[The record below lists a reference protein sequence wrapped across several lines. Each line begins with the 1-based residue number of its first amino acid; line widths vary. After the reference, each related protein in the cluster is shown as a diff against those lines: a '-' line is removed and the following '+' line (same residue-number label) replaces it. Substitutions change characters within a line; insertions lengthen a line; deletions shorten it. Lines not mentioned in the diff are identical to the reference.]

1 MEAAMD
7 LEADAPPP
15 APAARPAPMGD
26 AQRELDKK
34 NDQDLKDWILSLRTG
49 PSLKIILKRLWPK
62 KADDGTPVVGKC
74 DEYDEPVTEDDI
86 AERHGGGKYE
96 IILQKPGAKGGW
108 TFFKQATIEIPGKPN
123 FAPVLGYTA
132 PTARNGGEPAPV
144 VDRVLAASER
154 QIEDARRAQKA
165 AEERAERLLTERGT
179 TGFDVE
185 ALKALQAPLLEE
197 LRSSRKKEEA
207 LEGRITALLQ
217 HKPDTS
223 AHDRLYEKMID
234 GGAQQLQTLRT
245 QHDSELRQVRE
256 NNLADIRRI
265 EDRHEKAM
273 DRLIDSHKREI
284 SGLERAHAQELKATE
299 TALNGRIDQLKS
311 DMGRLERELTA
322 KDQELARLRALK
334 EKSPMEALEDAV
346 KIKEHL
352 VDLGMAADP
361 NDKDED
367 EDDKMPGWVKGLTVL
382 LDNPVAQGFAERL
395 AGTGAQQQQQA
406 PQQYDVN
413 ALAQQ
418 LRPGQAAQLPDG
430 SIVMK
435 RPDGQLVMMT
445 AQQAAQAR
453 QQRKAAL
460 SKKRAEKGAAAGG
473 AAPAGEDASGN
484 PPPLR
489 IAKEDLA
496 KVVRFIEGAIT
507 NGTTP
512 EQFAQTAA
520 TMAPKPVMQAI
531 KRQTVEWF
539 LEQAEVDDASSINTQ
554 AGRDWLRKLSVVLK
568 APVG

>member
-7 LEADAPPP
+7 LEADAPP
-15 APAARPAPMGD
+15 PAARPAPMGD

-132 PTARNGGEPAPV
+132 PAARNGGEPAPV

-165 AEERAERLLTERGT
+165 AEERAERLLGERGS

-185 ALKALQAPLLEE
+185 TLKALQAPLLDE
-197 LRSSRKKEEA
+197 LRSARKDKEA
-207 LEGRITALLQ
+207 LETRITTLLQ
-217 HKPDTS
+217 QKPDTS

-245 QHDSELRQVRE
+245 QHDSELRQLRE

-284 SGLERAHAQELKATE
+284 TGLERAHAQELKATE

-395 AGTGAQQQQQA
+395 AGSGGPPQQA
-406 PQQYDVN
+406 PQQQKLDVN
-413 ALAQQ
+413 AIAQQ
-418 LRPGQAAQLPDG
+418 LQPGQAAQLPDG

-435 RPDGQLVMMT
+435 RPDGKVVLMS
-445 AQQAAQAR
+445 AQQAAQLR

-460 SKKRAEKGAAAGG
+460 SKKRADKAAASGTAGG
-473 AAPAGEDASGN
+473 SEDASGN
-484 PPPLR
+484 PPPPLR
-489 IAKEDLA
+489 ISKEDLA
-496 KVVRFIEGAIT
+496 KVVRFIEGAIA

-539 LEQAEVDDASSINTQ
+539 LEQAEVDDSSSINTQ